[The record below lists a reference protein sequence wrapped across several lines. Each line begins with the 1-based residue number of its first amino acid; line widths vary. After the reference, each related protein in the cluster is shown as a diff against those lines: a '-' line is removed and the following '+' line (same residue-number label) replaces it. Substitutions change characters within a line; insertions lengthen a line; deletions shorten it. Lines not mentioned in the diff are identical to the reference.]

1 MVPAVVARIEIDQAI
16 VLASLAVTGR
26 TELST
31 DGDGSILDLSGP
43 IDEFLAEHAAWD
55 GILVVFIPGSTAG
68 ITTIEYE
75 SGALEDLRRTMEMV
89 APRGSDYAH
98 DRRWGDGNGFSHI
111 RAALMG
117 PSLSSGDDRRW
128 ASGSR
133 WSCVTSTIDHVGE
146 RSSCSSPVALEALP
160 ARVSRTDRKKPR
172 LNVTAIRLVLL
183 VLLKI

>member
-1 MVPAVVARIEIDQAI
+1 MVPAAVARTEIDRAM

-43 IDEFLAEHAAWD
+43 IEEFLAAQAAWA

-75 SGALEDLRRTMEMV
+75 SGALEDLRRTMETV

-98 DRRWGDGNGFSHI
+98 DRRWGDGNGFSHV

-117 PSLSSGDDRRW
+117 PSLSIPIERGRPTLGKWQQVVLCDFDNRPRRRTVIMQFT
-128 ASGSR
+128 GS
-133 WSCVTSTIDHVGE
+133 TGSTAGE
-146 RSSCSSPVALEALP
+146 SQQ
-160 ARVSRTDRKKPR
+160 
-172 LNVTAIRLVLL
+172 N
-183 VLLKI
+183 